1 MSQSINL
8 KQYEILFAL
17 LSANRELVENT
28 DFIEN
33 HILYIKKLLD
43 TFDSCG

>member
-28 DFIEN
+28 DCIEN
-33 HILYIKKLLD
+33 YILYIKKLLD